1 MLNKSLASSFA
12 TTTVASLLFATIAHA
27 QESLVLPI
35 EVEPLA
41 ADERI
46 ESEGHALINKML
58 NNVNKINYQGT
69 FVFMHSGQLHSMRIV
84 HGIVNG
90 QMKERLTSLS
100 GEPRE
105 IVRDAETVTCV
116 WPKRSLVTVDPSSAN
131 HGIPTIVP
139 RELER
144 LTQNY
149 KVISGPNNRIA
160 GHGCKVLAIKPVD
173 QFRYGY
179 ELCIE
184 PETGMLLRSKMIHP
198 RGHLLEEVM
207 FTHVQ
212 YLDSVDHINFDL
224 ENDIDNFTWRRS
236 RQASEYA
243 QQQLD
248 MQKGWRVSKLPPGF
262 SVSKISERIMTTSD
276 EPVHHMVV
284 SDGVASVSVFIIK
297 PRQPSHFFEGITR
310 RGSINA
316 FSKGFADHQITVL
329 GEVPNETVKMIG
341 SSIEHRE

>member
-1 MLNKSLASSFA
+1 MRSFI
-12 TTTVASLLFATIAHA
+12 TIGVILFASYVQA
-27 QESLVLPI
+27 QTPI
-35 EVEPLA
+35 VPSVQTSA
-41 ADERI
+41 T
-46 ESEGHALINKML
+46 SEGHELITKML
-58 NNVNKINYQGT
+58 NHVDKINYQGT
-69 FVFMHSGQLHSMRIV
+69 FVFMHNGQLDSMRIV
-84 HGIVNG
+84 HGIVDG
-90 QMKERLTSLS
+90 EVKERLTSLS

-105 IVRDAETVTCV
+105 VVRDDETVTCV
-116 WPKRSLVTVDPSSAN
+116 WPMRKLVTVDPSSAH

-139 RELER
+139 RELES

-149 KVISGPNNRIA
+149 KVISGPVSRIA
-160 GHGCKVLAIKPVD
+160 EHDCKMLAIKPID

-207 FTHVQ
+207 FTRVQ
-212 YLDSVDHINFDL
+212 YLESVDHINFHP
-224 ENDIDNFTWRRS
+224 ENDIENFTWRKS
-236 RQASEYA
+236 KSPGDQAPIQE
-243 QQQLD
+243 D
-248 MQKGWRVSKLPPGF
+248 NEKGWRVSKLPPGF
-262 SVSKISERIMTTSD
+262 SVSKISQRLMTTSD

-297 PRQPSHFFEGITR
+297 PRKLSKMFEGLSR

-316 FSKGFADHQITVL
+316 FSRGFDNHQITVL

-341 SSIEHRE
+341 SSIVHGEP

>member
-1 MLNKSLASSFA
+1 MNSLSKLAAVIFFTS
-12 TTTVASLLFATIAHA
+12 VAQA
-27 QESLVLPI
+27 QQSPELALQPEI
-35 EVEPLA
+35 EPLA
-41 ADERI
+41 PDSQTV
-46 ESEGHALINKML
+46 SEGHVLINKML
-58 NNVNKINYQGT
+58 NNVDKINYQGT
-69 FVFMHSGQLHSMRIV
+69 FVFMHGGQLHSMRIV

-90 QMKERLTSLS
+90 EMKERLTSLS

-105 IVRDAETVTCV
+105 IIRDADTVTCV
-116 WPKRSLVTVDPSSAN
+116 WPKRNLVTVDPSSAN

-139 RELER
+139 RELES

-149 KVISGPNNRIA
+149 QVISGPLNRIA
-160 GHGCKVLAIKPVD
+160 SHDCKLLAIKPVD

-207 FTHVQ
+207 FTHVH

-224 ENDIDNFTWRRS
+224 ENDIDGFTWRKS
-236 RQASEYA
+236 RHANELVE
-243 QQQLD
+243 QQNTQV
-248 MQKGWRVSKLPPGF
+248 KGWRVSKLPPGF
-262 SVSKISERIMTTSD
+262 SVSKISQRIMTTSD

-284 SDGVASVSVFIIK
+284 SDGVASVSVFINK
-297 PRQPSHFFEGITR
+297 PRKSTRFFEGLSR

-316 FSKGFADHQITVL
+316 FSRGFDEHQITVL

-341 SSIEHRE
+341 TSITHSE